1 MRSCMRGCI
10 IRYFPPRAAAGLRGP
25 RRAGRPGRQG
35 GRGGRSAPQH
45 TAGGGRRRRP
55 GAEARAAPDA
65 AHAVTHRHPLLVAIL
80 VATRVQPRFI
90 ASNSNLVAR
99 ASDGKTFQTE
109 VALHMV
115 KLLPQ
120 VYQDNLKSIMDK
132 MIPSSIQIWGNGN
145 MGRGGIQGN
154 AHSDAPQV

>member
-1 MRSCMRGCI
+1 MVPA
-10 IRYFPPRAAAGLRGP
+10 PPSQLVLV
-25 RRAGRPGRQG
+25 
-35 GRGGRSAPQH
+35 SS
-45 TAGGGRRRRP
+45 
-55 GAEARAAPDA
+55 
-65 AHAVTHRHPLLVAIL
+65 HAVK
-80 VATRVQPRFI
+80 
-90 ASNSNLVAR
+90 
-99 ASDGKTFQTE
+99 SDGKTFQTE